1 MNDNNKVTNLICPL
15 TKRFESI
22 YVCALNC
29 KHKCQLYID
38 SLHISVLEEY
48 ILQYPEYEIKGELM
62 AVKKQTTSA
71 DTKKQKAFWIL
82 DNEGKVVEVIEQDII
97 DSPQDFLDKEIWDK
111 PPNQYELVITL
122 KRKR

>member
-1 MNDNNKVTNLICPL
+1 
-15 TKRFESI
+15 
-22 YVCALNC
+22 
-29 KHKCQLYID
+29 
-38 SLHISVLEEY
+38 
-48 ILQYPEYEIKGELM
+48 M